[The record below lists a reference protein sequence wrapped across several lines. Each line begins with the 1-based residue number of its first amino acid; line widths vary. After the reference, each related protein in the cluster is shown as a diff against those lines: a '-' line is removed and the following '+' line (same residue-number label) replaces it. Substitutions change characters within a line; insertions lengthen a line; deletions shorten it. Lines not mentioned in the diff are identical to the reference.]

1 MVFETTASA
10 VGLPG
15 RAAKRYRI
23 ARMGLPL
30 GQREVIHYSYFPD
43 VAATREVDMWK
54 PWQWGHGS
62 HEAALTNAREAA
74 TELSRRRV
82 ERDDVELYLAQ
93 RSSVARLSSR
103 RA

>member
-1 MVFETTASA
+1 
-10 VGLPG
+10 
-15 RAAKRYRI
+15 
-23 ARMGLPL
+23 
-30 GQREVIHYSYFPD
+30 
-43 VAATREVDMWK
+43 MWK
-54 PWQWGHGS
+54 PWQWGLGS

-93 RSSVARLSSR
+93 RNSVARLSSR